1 MSPKAWTLVICSAV
15 NLYLLGVMVFF
26 AAVAY
31 PQLAAVDRAAFP
43 SLYQALTSR
52 LGLPVVIWEFVALLA
67 TIPLYFARPS
77 ATPLWAVHALLALG
91 IAYFVITFGW
101 HLPSHKALAA
111 GDNSAAAL
119 APLLDSQWVRTLV
132 QAARA
137 GLLMWLGSRMA

>member
-1 MSPKAWTLVICSAV
+1 MKAWALVICSAA

-31 PQLAAVDRAAFP
+31 PQLGVVDRAAFA

-52 LGLPVVIWEFVALLA
+52 IGLPVVVWEFVALLA
-67 TIPLYFARPS
+67 TFVLYAARPD
-77 ATPLWAVHALLALG
+77 ATPLWAVHVLVGLG
-91 IAYFVITFGW
+91 VAYFVITFGW

-111 GDNSAAAL
+111 GDNSPQAL
-119 APLLDSQWVRTLV
+119 APLLASQWSRTGV

-137 GLLMWLGSRMA
+137 AMLMWLGTR